1 MDTIQRLAV
10 EEVYLS
16 LKTHPGGLAPE
27 EAEKRQSAVKEK
39 PDAFKLLLAWTGR
52 VTKQFTNFF
61 ALLLW
66 AAAALCFLIERFQ
79 PGENMLTLGWT
90 IILVI
95 FINGTFSFVQEYR
108 AEKATLALKNLL
120 PPKTKVLRSGEM
132 AEVLVDF
139 LVEGDIVFLQEGDMV
154 PADIRLVETNDL
166 KVSNATLTGESD
178 VLTRT
183 ALPSSAG
190 SLFEAD
196 NIVFSGTMVLAGR
209 GKGVVFATGMKS
221 QFGRVSLLT
230 TEIKRSL
237 SPLEQE
243 IARVSR
249 TISLIALIIGSVFF
263 ALGLL
268 MGKSVWE
275 NLLFAIGILVALV
288 PEGLLPTVTL
298 TLAAGSQR
306 MAKRNALVKK
316 LNSIETL
323 GCTTVICTDKTGTIT
338 ENNMRVEEVWLL
350 EDSEE
355 ISDKAYMVM
364 GLANSMPFSLS
375 DEERTGDPME
385 LALVQSAAEYYRNK
399 AGGFPGVSRLGEFGF
414 TPERKR
420 LTAIYS
426 VDGREG
432 QFAVTKGAL
441 EVIPPLCNLSGE
453 ETERIEKAA
462 AEMAGQ
468 AMRVIALA
476 VKNDQVVREDE
487 AAWEKD
493 MTFLGLVGLADPIR
507 MDVPEAVEMCHNAG
521 IRVMMI
527 TGDMPATALAI
538 ARRAKIIPV
547 ESKPVLLTGKAIDDM
562 SADSLKEALRA
573 PHVVFARMQP
583 EHKLTVV
590 AALQDMGEV
599 VAMTGDGVND
609 APALRKSDIGIA
621 MGLRGNDVA
630 RETADIVLLDDHFA
644 TIVNAVEEGRA
655 VFSNIRKF
663 ITYVLSSNT
672 AEIVPF
678 LSYVLLR
685 IPLPLSIIQVIA
697 IDLGTDMLPAL
708 ALGLEKP
715 RKEAMTKPPRS
726 REERLMNKGL
736 LLRAFVFLGIIEA
749 IAGLAGYFYVM
760 FKGGWQ
766 WGEALGQLNPL
777 YLQATTA
784 CLAAIVI
791 TQMANLFACRSD
803 INSVFRISLKSNP
816 FILLGLAWELG
827 VLLPIIYTK
836 AGQALFRTWPLSMDV
851 WLFLLLFLPVL
862 ILADETRKFFARRR
876 LKGPKT
882 A

>member
-16 LKTHPGGLAPE
+16 LKTHPGGLSPE
-27 EAEKRQSAVKEK
+27 EAEKRQSAVREK

-52 VTKQFTNFF
+52 VTKQFTHFF
-61 ALLLW
+61 AMLLW

-108 AEKATLALKNLL
+108 AEKATLALKDLL
-120 PPKTKVLRSGEM
+120 PLKTKVLRSGEM
-132 AEVLVDF
+132 AEVMVDF
-139 LVEGDIVFLQEGDMV
+139 LVEGDIIFLQEGDMV
-154 PADIRLVETNDL
+154 PADIRLVETYDL

-196 NIVFSGTMVLAGR
+196 NIVFSGTLVLAGR
-209 GKGVVFATGMKS
+209 GKGVVFATGANS

-237 SPLEQE
+237 SPLEQD

-249 TISLIALIIGSVFF
+249 TISIIAISIGAVFF
-263 ALGLL
+263 VLGLL
-268 MGKSVWE
+268 MGRSVWE
-275 NLLFAIGILVALV
+275 NMLFAIGILVALV

-306 MAKRNALVKK
+306 MVKRNALVKK

-350 EDSEE
+350 KDSEE

-375 DEERTGDPME
+375 GKERTGDPME
-385 LALVQSAAEYYRNK
+385 LALVQAAAEYYGNK
-399 AGGFPGVSRLGEFGF
+399 AGGFPGASRMGEFGF

-420 LTAIYS
+420 LTAIYR
-426 VDGREG
+426 VDGREE

-441 EVIPPLCNLSGE
+441 EVIPPLCNLTGE

-476 VKNDQVVREDE
+476 VKNGKDSGEV
-487 AAWEKD
+487 AWEKD

-507 MDVPEAVEMCHNAG
+507 VDVPESVEMCHNAG

-527 TGDMPATALAI
+527 TGDMPATAHAI
-538 ARRAKIIPV
+538 ARRAKIIPG
-547 ESKPVLLTGKAIDDM
+547 ESEPVLLTGNVIDDM
-562 SADSLKEALRA
+562 SAESLKEALRS

-583 EHKLTVV
+583 EHKLKVV
-590 AALQDMGEV
+590 AALQEMGEV

-621 MGLRGNDVA
+621 MGLRGTDVA
-630 RETADIVLLDDHFA
+630 RETADMVLLDDHFA
-644 TIVNAVEEGRA
+644 TIVSAVEEGRA
-655 VFSNIRKF
+655 VYANIRKF
-663 ITYVLSSNT
+663 MTYFFASNT
-672 AEIVPF
+672 PELVPF

-685 IPLPLSIIQVIA
+685 IPLPLSIIQIMA
-697 IDLGTDMLPAL
+697 IDLGADMLPAL

-715 RKEAMTKPPRS
+715 HKEAMTRPPRS
-726 REERLMNKGL
+726 RNERLLTTGL
-736 LLRAFVFLGIIEA
+736 LLRGYVILGIIEA
-749 IAGLAGYFYVM
+749 AAGLAGYFYIL
-760 FKGGWQ
+760 FKGGWK
-766 WGEALGQLNPL
+766 WGEHLGQGDHL

-784 CLAAIVI
+784 CLAAII
-791 TQMANLFACRSD
+791 IMQMANLFICRSD
-803 INSVFRISLKSNP
+803 MISAFRISLKSNP

-827 VLLPIIYTK
+827 VLILVVYTLPGNI
-836 AGQALFRTWPLSMDV
+836 LFRTWPLSLDV
-851 WLFLLLFLPVL
+851 WLVLLVFPPLL
-862 ILADETRKFFARRR
+862 ILADEIRKYFARRQLVR
-876 LKGPKT
+876 EPNL
-882 A
+882 